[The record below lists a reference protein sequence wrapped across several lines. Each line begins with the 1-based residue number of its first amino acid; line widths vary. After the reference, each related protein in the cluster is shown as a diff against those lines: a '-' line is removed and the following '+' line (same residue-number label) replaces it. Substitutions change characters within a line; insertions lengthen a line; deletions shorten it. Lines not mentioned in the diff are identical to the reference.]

1 MVRLVVTEKNTSA
14 KRIAEILSDHKLK
27 IEKTYNI
34 SVYTFKLDR
43 TEVRCL
49 GLRGHILKVDFP
61 EDYRR
66 WEEVEPKSLINAALI
81 KVPIYKQVIKAL
93 RKEAKNAQEIIV
105 ATDFDREGELIG
117 FDVSQEV
124 SRTNPSVKIK
134 RARFSALTPQEI
146 EKAFQNLEAPYVD
159 LAYAGEARQA
169 IDLIWGA
176 TLTRFISLASSRLG
190 KQFLSVGRVQ
200 SPTLCILA
208 QREKEIKEFKPRPYW
223 QVKVELESQAGER
236 FWAVHCQERF
246 WDEGE
251 AKQVVDSL
259 PSTGKVSEVQRVE
272 REVPPPA
279 PFNTTSLLTAAASR
293 GLAPARAM
301 RLAENLYVQGF
312 ISYPRVDNTIYPRTL
327 DLKGLLRVLSQHKD
341 YSQFTKSLLE
351 KPQLTPTRG
360 KKMSTD
366 HPPIHPTEVPE
377 ASQLRPGEW
386 KLFDLVARRFIA
398 TLSDSA
404 VGENTRVSIN
414 LGEEIFIL
422 KGHRLLKEGWMLP
435 YPFNRRKEEE
445 IPALKE
451 GEEVKLIQVK
461 LEKKETQPP
470 PRFTQGRL
478 IKEMENLGLGT
489 KATRHQIIQNLY
501 ERSYITGDPIILT
514 ELGLAVAK
522 TLIYHMTSIS
532 TPNMTAELEKE
543 MDAIAEGKKAKKEV
557 VDHSRDIL
565 ASVMNLLETKKKE
578 VGSAIRA
585 GLNEGKV
592 VGNCPSCGGQLKIIR
607 SKKSG
612 KRFVGCSNFP
622 DCRVSFPLPQRGEIV
637 ASRALCPSCNS
648 PLVKVLNKKRKPWEL
663 CINPTCPGKA
673 EKGVGE

>member
-14 KRIAEILSDHKLK
+14 KRIAEILSGRKLK
-27 IEKTYNI
+27 MEKTYNLP
-34 SVYTFKLDR
+34 VYTFKLNG

-61 EDYRR
+61 EDYRK
-66 WEEVEPKSLINAALI
+66 WEEVEPKSLINATLI
-81 KVPIYKQVIKAL
+81 KVPTHKQVIKAL

-124 SRTNPSVKIK
+124 MKVNPSVKIK
-134 RARFSALTPQEI
+134 RARFSALTQGEI
-146 EKAFQNLEAPYVD
+146 QKAFQNLEEPYVD
-159 LAYAGEARQA
+159 LAQAGEARQD

-223 QVKVELESQAGER
+223 QVKVELESQAGDR
-236 FWAVHCQERF
+236 FWAQHRQERF
-246 WDEGE
+246 WDEKE
-251 AKQVVDSL
+251 AKRVVDSL
-259 PSTGKVSEVQRVE
+259 PQAGRVSEVQRVE
-272 REVPPPA
+272 REIPPPA

-301 RLAENLYVQGF
+301 RLAENLYMQGY
-312 ISYPRVDNTIYPRTL
+312 ISYPRVDNTVYPKTL
-327 DLKGLLRVLSQHKD
+327 DLKELLKVLSKHED
-341 YSQFTKSLLE
+341 YNHITELLLKKS
-351 KPQLTPTRG
+351 KLTPTRG

-366 HPPIHPTEVPE
+366 HPPIHPTEVPD

-386 KLFDLVARRFIA
+386 RLFDLVARRFLA

-404 VGENTRVSIN
+404 VGENTRVFIN
-414 LGEEIFIL
+414 LGEEIFTL

-445 IPALKE
+445 LPALRK
-451 GEEVKLIQVK
+451 GEEVKLVQVK
-461 LEKKETQPP
+461 LEEKETQPP
-470 PRFTQGRL
+470 PRYTQGRL

-522 TLIYHMTSIS
+522 TLIEHMTSIS
-532 TPNMTAELEKE
+532 TPKMTAELEKE
-543 MDAIAEGKKAKKEV
+543 MDAIAEGEKAKREV
-557 VDHSRDIL
+557 VDHSRDML
-565 ASVMNLLETKKKE
+565 ASVMNLLETKRKE

-585 GLNEGKV
+585 GLNEDKV
-592 VGNCPSCGGQLKIIR
+592 VGDCPSCGGQLKIIR

-622 DCRVSFPLPQRGEIV
+622 GCRVSFPLPQRGEIV
-637 ASRALCPSCNS
+637 ASRALCQSCNS

-663 CINPTCPGKA
+663 CINPACPGKA
-673 EKGVGE
+673 EKGA